1 VDPKEFEEKL
11 KNDESF
17 LRLVIRSFYKYQD
30 LEAVE
35 KIYDLP
41 EGTFDSIFAHDQ
53 EFEVK
58 FSSMVEEEFKRIQRV
73 YSWPRINAALDT
85 LASLMGSLDD
95 DSKAVSAA
103 TALVR
108 AQQALLEFT
117 SAREAD
123 EDEIDRIWREL
134 EDEARQKANSK
145 DSRKAGTGVRE

>member
-1 VDPKEFEEKL
+1 MDPKEFEEKL

-17 LRLVIRSFYKYQD
+17 LRLIIRSFFKYQD

-35 KIYDLP
+35 KVYALP

-53 EFEVK
+53 EFETK

-85 LASLMGSLDD
+85 LSALMGSLDD

-117 SAREAD
+117 SAREGD
-123 EDEIDRIWREL
+123 EDEIDRIWKEL
-134 EDEARQKANSK
+134 EDEARQKENSK
-145 DSRKAGTGVRE
+145 NSSKARTSVRK